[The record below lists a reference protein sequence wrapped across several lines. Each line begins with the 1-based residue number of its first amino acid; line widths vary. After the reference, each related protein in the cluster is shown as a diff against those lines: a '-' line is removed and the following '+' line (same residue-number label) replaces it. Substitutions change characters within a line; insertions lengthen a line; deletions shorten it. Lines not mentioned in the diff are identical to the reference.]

1 MLIQIFSLVLHFAT
15 GLVAGTCLLRMYMH
29 LMGIN
34 LSRSGGNPLAPFI
47 FTITNWIVLPVRRF
61 VPALGRLDTASLV
74 AAYAVLLAKHSL
86 LWIVA
91 GASSDWLGLFINA
104 GFEMLSVILSSLMWM
119 VIGYALMSWFSA
131 AAEIRYFLA
140 QLIEPLLIPIRRVL
154 PQMGGV
160 DLSPI
165 ALLLLIQ
172 IAEIVL
178 HGLRAQVVL
187 YTRQKEAFMLLK
199 RPWLVIGLAAATL
212 QLASLKVAAQTAAT
226 PATLPAVATIAV
238 LDVPRYMG
246 TWYEIAK
253 FPNRFQAKCVANT
266 RAQYLAQT
274 DGSVQVLNSC
284 TTTDGSTID
293 ALGKAIQVGAATSPK
308 LQVRFAP
315 AWLSWLPMVWGD
327 YWVID
332 LDTDYQLAAVSD
344 AKREY
349 LWVLSRTPQ
358 TNAKA
363 YEALL
368 DRLKAQHFDV
378 KKLEPTP
385 QR

>member
-1 MLIQIFSLVLHFAT
+1 
-15 GLVAGTCLLRMYMH
+15 
-29 LMGIN
+29 
-34 LSRSGGNPLAPFI
+34 
-47 FTITNWIVLPVRRF
+47 
-61 VPALGRLDTASLV
+61 
-74 AAYAVLLAKHSL
+74 
-86 LWIVA
+86 
-91 GASSDWLGLFINA
+91 
-104 GFEMLSVILSSLMWM
+104 
-119 VIGYALMSWFSA
+119 
-131 AAEIRYFLA
+131 
-140 QLIEPLLIPIRRVL
+140 
-154 PQMGGV
+154 
-160 DLSPI
+160 
-165 ALLLLIQ
+165 
-172 IAEIVL
+172 
-178 HGLRAQVVL
+178 
-187 YTRQKEAFMLLK
+187 MLLK
-199 RPWLVIGLAAATL
+199 PSWLVIGLAAATL

-226 PATLPAVATIAV
+226 PATLPAVATIAS

-253 FPNRFQAKCVANT
+253 FPNRFQAKCAANT

-284 TTTDGSTID
+284 TTADGSTID
-293 ALGKAIQVGAATSPK
+293 ALGKALQVGAATSPK

-363 YEALL
+363 YDALVE
-368 DRLKAQHFDV
+368 RLKAQHFDV
-378 KKLEPTP
+378 NKLERTA